1 MAANAATGTAGVAK
15 RRTRTGRGN
24 SLLQRMREG
33 STSFLVLVL
42 AVGVWFAVSA
52 SGVFPPYAVP
62 SPKAV
67 GEAFVTLAESG
78 FAGQSLFAS
87 IGVSLF
93 RLAAGF
99 LLATVIGIPLGIL
112 MGRVKWIYNAVD
124 PLVEFFRP
132 VPPLAYIPLLVVW
145 FGIGETPK
153 VVLIAV
159 GTVPIVIINSM
170 SGVKATPPLRLRV
183 AQCLGATRWQMFRS
197 VILPSALPEI
207 FTGLRVAN
215 GVAWTCLVAAELIAA
230 QSGLGWLVE
239 SAGRSLRVEVV
250 IAGIVLIGVFGYA
263 TELVIRS
270 FEKLLVPWKG
280 QG

>member
-1 MAANAATGTAGVAK
+1 MTASTATNRGHTAQRGARSSGRFVLSRRAK
-15 RRTRTGRGN
+15 DALTFVSVIIVG
-24 SLLQRMREG
+24 
-33 STSFLVLVL
+33 VL
-42 AVGVWFAVSA
+42 AWYVVSA
-52 SGVFPPYAVP
+52 SGAFPSYAVP
-62 SPKAV
+62 SPTAV
-67 GEAFVTLAESG
+67 GQAFTALAKEG
-78 FAGQSLFAS
+78 FGGQSLIS
-87 IGVSLF
+87 DIGVSLF

-99 LLATVIGIPLGIL
+99 LVATVIGIPLGIA
-112 MGRVKWIYNAVD
+112 MARITWVYNAVD

-153 VVLIAV
+153 IVLIAV
-159 GTVPIVIINSM
+159 GTAPIIIINAM
-170 SGVKATPPLRLRV
+170 SGVRATPPVRLRV
-183 AQCLGATRWQMFRS
+183 AQCLGATRWQMFRC

-230 QSGLGWLVE
+230 QSGLGWLVQ
-239 SAGRSLRVEVV
+239 SAGQALRVSIV
-250 IAGIVLIGVFGYA
+250 IAGIILIGILGYA
-263 TELVIRS
+263 TELVIRF

>member
-1 MAANAATGTAGVAK
+1 MTAHTATNRAREAQPGAK
-15 RRTRTGRGN
+15 PRRPFVITRRAKDA
-24 SLLQRMREG
+24 
-33 STSFLVLVL
+33 STFVLVIVV
-42 AVGVWFAVSA
+42 AVAAWYAVSA
-52 SGVFPPYAVP
+52 SGAFPPYAVP
-62 SPKAV
+62 SPTGV
-67 GEAFVTLAESG
+67 GQAFASLAKDG
-78 FAGQSLFAS
+78 FGGQSLIS
-87 IGVSLF
+87 DIGVSLF

-99 LLATVIGIPLGIL
+99 VVATAIGIPLGIA
-112 MGRVKWIYNAVD
+112 MARITWVYNAVD

-159 GTVPIVIINSM
+159 GTAPIIIINAM
-170 SGVKATPPLRLRV
+170 SGVRSTPPVRLRV
-183 AQCLGATRWQMFRS
+183 AQCLGASRWQMFRC

-230 QSGLGWLVE
+230 QSGLGWLVQ
-239 SAGRSLRVEVV
+239 SAGQALRVSIV
-250 IAGIVLIGVFGYA
+250 IAGIILIGILGYA
-263 TELVIRS
+263 TELVIRF
-270 FEKLLVPWKG
+270 FERLLVPWKG

>member
-1 MAANAATGTAGVAK
+1 MSVIIVG
-15 RRTRTGRGN
+15 
-24 SLLQRMREG
+24 
-33 STSFLVLVL
+33 VL
-42 AVGVWFAVSA
+42 AWYVVSA
-52 SGVFPPYAVP
+52 SGAFPSYAVP
-62 SPKAV
+62 SPTAV
-67 GEAFVTLAESG
+67 GQAFTALAKEG
-78 FAGQSLFAS
+78 FGGQSLIS
-87 IGVSLF
+87 DIGVSLF

-99 LLATVIGIPLGIL
+99 LVATVIGIPLGIA
-112 MGRVKWIYNAVD
+112 MARITWVYNAVD

-153 VVLIAV
+153 IVLIAV
-159 GTVPIVIINSM
+159 GTAPIIIINAM
-170 SGVKATPPLRLRV
+170 SGVRATPPVRLRV
-183 AQCLGATRWQMFRS
+183 AQCLGATRWQMFRC

-230 QSGLGWLVE
+230 QSGLGWLVQ
-239 SAGRSLRVEVV
+239 SAGQALRVSIV
-250 IAGIVLIGVFGYA
+250 IAGIILIGILGYA
-263 TELVIRS
+263 TELVIRF